1 MDKKKKIYVI
11 LLVICVLVLIGSV
24 ATLIRN
30 YQVKKNADEIY
41 EELANDSNNTQES
54 DSENETQTLEESS
67 TQDNSEIEED
77 ILTQLGITVP
87 EKTLDWDALYE
98 ENEDIYAWIY
108 IPNTQVDY
116 PILQHPTDAD
126 YYINYN
132 IDGTKG
138 YPGCICSQY
147 YNSKDFR
154 DPNTILYGHNMKN
167 GTMFKT
173 LHNFEDK
180 EFFDENPY
188 IYIYT
193 PDITYV
199 YEIFA
204 ACSVSD
210 SHLMFAYDF
219 WDSSDFSRFV
229 NDISNSRGMTNQLR
243 DDVNV
248 YYGNYL
254 LTLSTCISGQSD
266 KRWIV
271 VGKRLN

>member
-1 MDKKKKIYVI
+1 
-11 LLVICVLVLIGSV
+11 
-24 ATLIRN
+24 
-30 YQVKKNADEIY
+30 
-41 EELANDSNNTQES
+41 
-54 DSENETQTLEESS
+54 
-67 TQDNSEIEED
+67 
-77 ILTQLGITVP
+77 
-87 EKTLDWDALYE
+87 
-98 ENEDIYAWIY
+98 
-108 IPNTQVDY
+108 
-116 PILQHPTDAD
+116 
-126 YYINYN
+126 
-132 IDGTKG
+132 
-138 YPGCICSQY
+138 
-147 YNSKDFR
+147 
-154 DPNTILYGHNMKN
+154 MKN

>member
-11 LLVICVLVLIGSV
+11 LLVICVLVLVGSV

-67 TQDNSEIEED
+67 TQDDSEIEED

>member
-1 MDKKKKIYVI
+1 M
-11 LLVICVLVLIGSV
+11 
-24 ATLIRN
+24 
-30 YQVKKNADEIY
+30 
-41 EELANDSNNTQES
+41 
-54 DSENETQTLEESS
+54 
-67 TQDNSEIEED
+67 
-77 ILTQLGITVP
+77 
-87 EKTLDWDALYE
+87 
-98 ENEDIYAWIY
+98 
-108 IPNTQVDY
+108 
-116 PILQHPTDAD
+116 
-126 YYINYN
+126 
-132 IDGTKG
+132 DGTKG

-147 YNSKDFR
+147 YNSKDFK

-204 ACSVSD
+204 ACSVDD
-210 SHLMFAYDF
+210 SHLMFTYDF
-219 WDSSDFSRFV
+219 WDSTDFTKFV
-229 NDISNSRGMTNQLR
+229 QTVTNSRGMTNQVR
-243 DDVNV
+243 NDVSV

-254 LTLSTCISGQSD
+254 LTLSTCISGQAD
-266 KRWIV
+266 KRWVV